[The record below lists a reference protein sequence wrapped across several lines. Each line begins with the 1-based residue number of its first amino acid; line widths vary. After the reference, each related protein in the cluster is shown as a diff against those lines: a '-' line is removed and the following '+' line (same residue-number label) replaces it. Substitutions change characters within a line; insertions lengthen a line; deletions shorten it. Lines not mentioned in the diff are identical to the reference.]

1 VDAAM
6 MLESP
11 MKWMRFALLVAA
23 VGSVAGIARAAECP
37 PIWIS
42 QSGQT
47 LLTPPDAGAPP
58 SQTQLP
64 DSLSEYGYVPAS
76 VIHVVA
82 HANGVADFNDTKGWC
97 TDLAAD
103 AIAADAE
110 VTNANVI
117 SKARGSIGDGSLV
130 VSEQSSVSGG
140 GPGAQSSALIQM
152 GFRDV
157 LKAHADGTELVPI
170 TMRRRVE
177 GYWTLD
183 GGDGGTLDRFIYRS
197 FTLAIWERTETAPPQ
212 SWTRRLMIDDDDLYL
227 LNGEATYGFEVL
239 PGKDLILSLYVYGQ
253 AGCIGDTTFGDPPAL
268 YPDCYAFMDFGDEF
282 GLPITFAFEP
292 GPGVTLTSAA
302 GYTYAPEPT
311 ASALAAASLFAL
323 IATRR
328 SRG

>member
-1 VDAAM
+1 MIRDRVAV
-6 MLESP
+6 LSV
-11 MKWMRFALLVAA
+11 VAA
-23 VGSVAGIARAAECP
+23 ALFVANAARAAECP

-47 LLTPPDAGAPP
+47 LLTPPDANAPP

-64 DSLSEYGYVPAS
+64 DSLSQYGYVPAS
-76 VIHVVA
+76 VVHVVA
-82 HANGVADFNDTKGWC
+82 IANGVPLVNDTKAWC

-103 AIAADAE
+103 AIANDAQ

-117 SKARGSIGDGSLV
+117 SKAKGSLGDGSLV

-140 GPGAQSSALIQM
+140 GSAAQSSALIQL

-157 LKAHADGTELVPI
+157 LQAHAAGTELVPI
-170 TMRRRVE
+170 TLRRRVE

-183 GGDGGTLDRFIYRS
+183 GGEGGVLDRFINRS
-197 FTLAIWERTETAPPQ
+197 FTLAIWERTQTTFPQ
-212 SWTRRLMIDDDDLYL
+212 SWTRRLMIDDDDLNL
-227 LNGEATYGFEVL
+227 LNGEETYDFEVL

-302 GYTYAPEPT
+302 GYTNYVPEPT
-311 ASALAAASLFAL
+311 ASELAAASLFTL

-328 SRG
+328 SRS